1 MYGKFG
7 CGVTHEQAVE
17 EFNGGK
23 TVVQIARKYGI
34 TTKEVKTILREGET
48 EKKKEEKKAAKPQH
62 GVVCSRAHCEWG
74 NNTYGIC
81 CLPCCMKNKVH
92 RT

>member
-34 TTKEVKTILREGET
+34 TTASGAITHTVSVAFL
-48 EKKKEEKKAAKPQH
+48 
-62 GVVCSRAHCEWG
+62 VV
-74 NNTYGIC
+74 
-81 CLPCCMKNKVH
+81 
-92 RT
+92 

>member
-23 TVVQIARKYGI
+23 TVVQVARKYGI
-34 TTKEVKTILREGET
+34 TTKEVKTILREGEI
-48 EKKKEEKKAAKPQH
+48 EKKKEEKKTVKAQH
-62 GVVCSRAHCEWG
+62 GVICSRAHCEWAI
-74 NNTYGIC
+74 THTASVAF
-81 CLPCCMKNKVH
+81 LVV
-92 RT
+92 

>member
-23 TVVQIARKYGI
+23 TVVQIARKYGKVI
-34 TTKEVKTILREGET
+34 FAFKDFPFHLLAI
-48 EKKKEEKKAAKPQH
+48 
-62 GVVCSRAHCEWG
+62 VV
-74 NNTYGIC
+74 
-81 CLPCCMKNKVH
+81 
-92 RT
+92 

>member
-34 TTKEVKTILREGET
+34 TTKEVKTILREGEI
-48 EKKKEEKKAAKPQH
+48 EKKKEEKKTVKAQR
-62 GVVCSRAHCEWG
+62 GVICSRAHCEWD
-74 NNTYGIC
+74 NNTYGVC

>member
-23 TVVQIARKYGI
+23 TVVQMPESMVSQQRK
-34 TTKEVKTILREGET
+34 
-48 EKKKEEKKAAKPQH
+48 
-62 GVVCSRAHCEWG
+62 
-74 NNTYGIC
+74 
-81 CLPCCMKNKVH
+81 
-92 RT
+92 

>member
-34 TTKEVKTILREGET
+34 TTKEVKTILREPNAVLFAVERIASGAIT
-48 EKKKEEKKAAKPQH
+48 HTVSVAFL
-62 GVVCSRAHCEWG
+62 VV
-74 NNTYGIC
+74 
-81 CLPCCMKNKVH
+81 
-92 RT
+92 

>member
-17 EFNGGK
+17 EFNEGK

-34 TTKEVKTILREGET
+34 TTKEVNTILREGEK
-48 EKKKEEKKAAKPQH
+48 EKKKEVKKTPVTPH
-62 GVVCSRAHCEWG
+62 GVICSQAHCEWG
-74 NNTYGIC
+74 NNAYGVC
-81 CLPCCMKNKVH
+81 CLPSCLKNKIP
-92 RT
+92 RP

>member
-34 TTKEVKTILREGET
+34 TTKEVKTILRED
-48 EKKKEEKKAAKPQH
+48 EKRRKKRRKPSKPNAVLF
-62 GVVCSRAHCEWG
+62 VVERIASGAITH
-74 NNTYGIC
+74 TVSVAF
-81 CLPCCMKNKVH
+81 LVV
-92 RT
+92 

>member
-34 TTKEVKTILREGET
+34 TTKEVKTILREGEI
-48 EKKKEEKKAAKPQH
+48 EKKRRKPSNPNTVLFAVGRTASGAITH
-62 GVVCSRAHCEWG
+62 TASVAFLVV
-74 NNTYGIC
+74 
-81 CLPCCMKNKVH
+81 
-92 RT
+92 

>member
-34 TTKEVKTILREGET
+34 TTKEVKTILREGEI
-48 EKKKEEKKAAKPQH
+48 EKKKEEKKVEKT
-62 GVVCSRAHCEWG
+62 E
-74 NNTYGIC
+74 
-81 CLPCCMKNKVH
+81 
-92 RT
+92 

>member
-23 TVVQIARKYGI
+23 TVVQIARKAKSKRRKKRRKPSKPNTVLFAVGRTASGAI
-34 TTKEVKTILREGET
+34 THTASVAFL
-48 EKKKEEKKAAKPQH
+48 
-62 GVVCSRAHCEWG
+62 VV
-74 NNTYGIC
+74 
-81 CLPCCMKNKVH
+81 
-92 RT
+92 

>member
-34 TTKEVKTILREGET
+34 TTNEVKPILREGEI
-48 EKKKEEKKAAKPQH
+48 EKKKQEQKTVKAQR
-62 GVVCSRAHCEWG
+62 GVICSRAH
-74 NNTYGIC
+74 
-81 CLPCCMKNKVH
+81 
-92 RT
+92 

>member
-7 CGVTHEQAVE
+7 CGATHEQAVE

-34 TTKEVKTILREGET
+34 TTKEVKTILREGEI
-48 EKKKEEKKAAKPQH
+48 EKKKEEKKTVKAQR
-62 GVVCSRAHCEWG
+62 GVICSRAHCEWG
-74 NNTYGIC
+74 NNTYGVC

>member
-34 TTKEVKTILREGET
+34 TTKEVKTILREGEI

-74 NNTYGIC
+74 NNTYEIMARAKLTMNGEI
-81 CLPCCMKNKVH
+81 
-92 RT
+92 

>member
-34 TTKEVKTILREGET
+34 TTKEVKTILGKAKSKRR
-48 EKKKEEKKAAKPQH
+48 KKRRKPSKPNAVLF
-62 GVVCSRAHCEWG
+62 VVERIASGAITH
-74 NNTYGIC
+74 TVSVAF
-81 CLPCCMKNKVH
+81 LVV
-92 RT
+92 

>member
-34 TTKEVKTILREGET
+34 TTKEVKTILREGEI
-48 EKKKEEKKAAKPQH
+48 E
-62 GVVCSRAHCEWG
+62 
-74 NNTYGIC
+74 
-81 CLPCCMKNKVH
+81 
-92 RT
+92 